1 MKRQSPVPCAINLV
15 SRARESIE
23 TTGWRSSHALG
34 IIERVEQNVGNDT
47 TASSRFYPVLM
58 LAGTTLGVSLST
70 LELAHAFNM
79 TLKDRCDVGVY
90 DLQEFFTNA
99 GGKEKAREIID
110 EIKKAVEAENPTKT
124 PLPRKKERADDSSRK
139 THRS

>member
-34 IIERVEQNVGNDT
+34 IIERVEQNVGGA
-47 TASSRFYPVLM
+47 ASSRFYPVLM
-58 LAGTTLGVSLST
+58 LAGTTLGIAFPT

-79 TLKDRCDVGVY
+79 RLKECCDVGVY

-110 EIKKAVEAENPTKT
+110 EIKKAVESPTKT